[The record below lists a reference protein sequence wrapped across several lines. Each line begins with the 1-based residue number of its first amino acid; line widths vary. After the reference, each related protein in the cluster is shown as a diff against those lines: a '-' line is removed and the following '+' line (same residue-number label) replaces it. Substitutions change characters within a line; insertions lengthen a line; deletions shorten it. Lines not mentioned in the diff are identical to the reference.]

1 MRKPYPLPSHLKDSA
16 FTILDGRKAGL
27 SRGRM
32 RNDTVLRTGR
42 SIRTP
47 TNADLDFAGRLR
59 PYTRVNERSCA
70 SHASAAII
78 WGFPDSSD
86 GYPEEPLH
94 LTRPSGA
101 ARIRR
106 KNIVCHRSLI
116 YPDEIQELS
125 GIFLTSRARTW
136 LDLAECSSLDL
147 LVIVADHLVRIPRPW
162 FEGREKPYC
171 TLDELARL
179 IERHPGKSGT
189 RLARNALELA
199 RVGADS
205 APETRLR
212 LALLRAGLP
221 EPLLNCP
228 IVDEAG
234 NVWHS
239 PDMSYQKY
247 RIAIE
252 YEGDPHNQPKQVR
265 RDIRRAETVAAAR
278 WDEIR
283 ISGDHMLDGAREAV
297 AKIRKRLIEK
307 GWDGRSA

>member
-1 MRKPYPLPSHLKDSA
+1 
-16 FTILDGRKAGL
+16 
-27 SRGRM
+27 
-32 RNDTVLRTGR
+32 
-42 SIRTP
+42 
-47 TNADLDFAGRLR
+47 
-59 PYTRVNERSCA
+59 
-70 SHASAAII
+70 
-78 WGFPDSSD
+78 
-86 GYPEEPLH
+86 
-94 LTRPSGA
+94 
-101 ARIRR
+101 
-106 KNIVCHRSLI
+106 
-116 YPDEIQELS
+116 
-125 GIFLTSRARTW
+125 
-136 LDLAECSSLDL
+136 LDL

-179 IERHPGKSGT
+179 IERHPGKSGS

-205 APETRLR
+205 PPETRLR
-212 LALLRAGLP
+212 LALLRADLP

-239 PDMSYQKY
+239 PDMSLPKY

-265 RDIRRAETVAAAR
+265 RDIRRAENVAAAR

-283 ISGDHMLDGAREAV
+283 ISGDHMLDRARSRGQDQDEADREGLGRPERV
-297 AKIRKRLIEK
+297 DPGRSSKRKRPNRIDARCAGPGPMQRPLSP
-307 GWDGRSA
+307 GYGGGRK